1 MIIFERFTQ
10 DGVKIPLALPI
21 SNITEVSPNA
31 YQPTHSWIKYKDGES
46 IRSMVVVGT
55 VAEIVKQVRDTKQ
68 SYGNKEDSR
77 IENLMAVNKHW
88 GLGL

>member
-1 MIIFERFTQ
+1 
-10 DGVKIPLALPI
+10 
-21 SNITEVSPNA
+21 
-31 YQPTHSWIKYKDGES
+31 
-46 IRSMVVVGT
+46 MVVVGT